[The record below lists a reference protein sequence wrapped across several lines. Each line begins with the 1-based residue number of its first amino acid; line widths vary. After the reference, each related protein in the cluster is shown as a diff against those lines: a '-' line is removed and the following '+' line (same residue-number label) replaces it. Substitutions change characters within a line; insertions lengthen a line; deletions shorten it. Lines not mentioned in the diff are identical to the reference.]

1 MLDFTTQQTENGT
14 LIIRL
19 GGELDAES
27 NEYFFKCVEDEIKN
41 GHRNIVINCSDLGFI
56 SSIGLAA
63 FIRARSRVAKSG
75 GRIYLARV
83 NSTIMNVLKI
93 VNLDK
98 IFDIFPKEREA
109 VAAIEGQ

>member
-1 MLDFTTQQTENGT
+1 MLDFSSHQTENGT
-14 LIIRL
+14 LVIRL

-27 NEYFFKCVEDEIKN
+27 NEYFFKCVEDEIN
-41 GHRNIVINCSDLGFI
+41 AGHKNIVINCADLGFI

-63 FIRARSRVAKSG
+63 FIRARSRIAKNDG
-75 GRIYLARV
+75 KIYLARV
-83 NSTIMNVLKI
+83 NSTIMNVLHI

-109 VAAIEGQ
+109 IAAIEG